1 MTISSTRLLHL
12 LKLGSN
18 YLEIGKGSGSTF
30 RDVSSVHE
38 NSYGCDPN
46 LMSDLTVN
54 ANLWKL
60 TSNEFFCKSVNP
72 NLTCLIRRGEAKTKL
87 PESIDLQTGFIFMQ
101 MPDANDLDIH
111 VLSNGGRTTVEFGSF
126 APSFRI
132 PFVGASK
139 SAWMAQKIGM
149 EDSKTL
155 NFLSRLTITTIR
167 KFENQK
173 LRRYFQS

>member
-1 MTISSTRLLHL
+1 
-12 LKLGSN
+12 
-18 YLEIGKGSGSTF
+18 
-30 RDVSSVHE
+30 
-38 NSYGCDPN
+38 
-46 LMSDLTVN
+46 MSDFGNPSKWSYINYVHSLSDQMT
-54 ANLWKL
+54 
-60 TSNEFFCKSVNP
+60 KSA
-72 NLTCLIRRGEAKTKL
+72 LFDQKGGEAKTKL

-101 MPDANDLDIH
+101 MPDTNDFDIH

-149 EDSKTL
+149 KDSKTL